1 SSRPTTTGASKRPCA
16 STAKRTWPR
25 TSRTPRSAT
34 TKSAH
39 AAAAEGCCPSRASRE
54 HEGGRAMQ
62 INDTL
67 IDDTF
72 AEAFPMKAT
81 RLVITAH
88 TPRWARAAAQSLT
101 GFATSVIDCGCEAG
115 IERELGRGET
125 PDGRP
130 GISVLMFAISSKELA
145 KQVMRRVG

>member
-1 SSRPTTTGASKRPCA
+1 
-16 STAKRTWPR
+16 
-25 TSRTPRSAT
+25 
-34 TKSAH
+34 
-39 AAAAEGCCPSRASRE
+39 
-54 HEGGRAMQ
+54 MQ

-88 TPRWARAAAQSLT
+88 TPRWARAAADSLT

-115 IERELGRGET
+115 IEHGSPPTR
-125 PDGRP
+125 RP
-130 GISVLMFAISSKELA
+130 MAVPVFRS
-145 KQVMRRVG
+145 